1 MKKREKGLS
10 CGENALPYTQEHEG
24 GDPIN
29 GETSLR
35 EMAGELPAVEDGW
48 REVGFLLVDLSLNI
62 VMTEG
67 DIKEKSEAGEKCYR
81 LLHGRRAPCRKCA
94 AAETFRDG
102 APRSVIC
109 ERGRGRTKV
118 RCRADAYPV
127 RDAAG
132 LLWGVIERIFEE
144 TPRPENTKQRKA
156 TTENV
161 SDGIDPQG

>member
-1 MKKREKGLS
+1 MSRYMKKRAKGLS

-67 DIKEKSEAGEKCYR
+67 DIKEKSETGEKCR
-81 LLHGRRAPCRKCA
+81 RIFHGRRTPCWKSA

-102 APRSVIC
+102 EPRSVIC
-109 ERGRGRTKV
+109 ERGRGKTKI

-132 LLWGVIERIFEE
+132 LLWGAVERIFEE
-144 TPRPENTKQRKA
+144 T
-156 TTENV
+156 TENAPE
-161 SDGIDPQG
+161 GIDPRA

>member
-1 MKKREKGLS
+1 MKKRAKGLS

-118 RCRADAYPV
+118 RCAKLQGLRENM
-127 RDAAG
+127 AASCNI
-132 LLWGVIERIFEE
+132 LLPPCIFEGGFSYSI
-144 TPRPENTKQRKA
+144 TCQKQ
-156 TTENV
+156 
-161 SDGIDPQG
+161 